1 MGYSKGRGNKEAYK
15 SKHHYLKKKKVS
27 NKQLNHRLFIIEKQ
41 GQTKHK
47 ASRRKKI
54 TEIRAEISKD

>member
-47 ASRRKKI
+47 ASRRKK
-54 TEIRAEISKD
+54 